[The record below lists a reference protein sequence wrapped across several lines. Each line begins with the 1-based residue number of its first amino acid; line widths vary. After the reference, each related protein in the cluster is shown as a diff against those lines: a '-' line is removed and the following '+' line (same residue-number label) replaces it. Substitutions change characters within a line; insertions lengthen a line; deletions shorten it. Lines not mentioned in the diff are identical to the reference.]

1 MIPFCIFI
9 HSKEVNILGN
19 LINSTYGKTSSPAG
33 DYSIKCDLVGDS
45 MVLKYTTIV
54 YFASE
59 KSLRDQV
66 ARSNQEA
73 QSRLDEY
80 LKNIKDNFKEIAGR
94 TLKTEDVASGDN
106 VELIQSTSNSP
117 RKIAYYRVNHTLAV
131 E

>member
-1 MIPFCIFI
+1 MTFE
-9 HSKEVNILGN
+9 EVNILGN

-33 DYSIKCDLVGDS
+33 DYSIKCDLAGDS
-45 MVLKYTTIV
+45 MILKYTTIV

-59 KSLRDQV
+59 RSLRDQV
-66 ARSNQEA
+66 TRTSEEA

-80 LKNIKDNFKEIAGR
+80 LKSIKSDFKEIAER
-94 TLKTEDVASGDN
+94 ALKTTDIASGDN

-117 RKIAYYRVNHTLAV
+117 RKVAYYRLNHTLAV